1 MSLILEKIT
10 DKDRL
15 FMFAKELSE
24 GQFTPGFDKMTADE
38 ALLWLELNWKQL
50 CQKIG
55 KGIYAPLPLVCFYK
69 AKKSGG
75 SRMLVKTT
83 AIDTI
88 IQKSAYEVLAEICEK
103 QFSEHSFAYRKGK
116 GIVNALDKYREYSE
130 DFSYVVKTDIKDC
143 FSNVDRD
150 ILKAELEKMLED
162 EKARDFVMSFVNAP
176 VFSQGSFENN
186 EKGLYQGA
194 VLSNLL
200 QNVYMHGLDKYLE
213 EQEIAFVRY
222 SDDIV
227 LFAKS
232 LNEARHILD
241 EVTVFLRDKLGLS
254 LRENKIKISSPFD
267 VQYLGYYFSREKNGV
282 VISRNK
288 KSNSTFH
295 SEWFE
300 QQPVDGGGITDII
313 SNGIL
318 KQKDVS
324 LAFESDILNSDIP
337 IRTVD
342 TINVYSDVVFDSGFL
357 KKSFENGISI
367 NVFNSS
373 GKVIGR
379 FIPNSPLRS
388 PKTTHRQ
395 LMAYYDE
402 DERLKLAKG
411 FLQSSIHNTRL
422 VIRYYNKQNPQDKY
436 KASLNRINS
445 LEKQIAEAK
454 SYDEL
459 LMLEALVR
467 QEYYSLFDDF
477 IFSSEFC
484 FDKRS
489 SRPAKNEINAML
501 NFCNTVLYNIIATAI
516 YKTPLDIR
524 VGFLHATNSR
534 TESLNLDIAEVFKP
548 LIVDRTVFS
557 LINLNSIRPE
567 HFSVDSKGV
576 FLNSDGKRIVL
587 RAFYEKLRTTLKIKE
602 NNYTYEQLIKNEVQ
616 SLVRYFRS
624 GEKYVPFKQV
634 R

>member
-50 CQKIG
+50 CQKIE
-55 KGIYAPLPLVCFYK
+55 KGIYTPLPLVCFYK

-116 GIVNALDKYREYSE
+116 GIANALDKYREYSE

-176 VFSQGSFENN
+176 VFSQGSFENK

-200 QNVYMHGLDKYLE
+200 QNVYMHGLDKHLE
-213 EQEIAFVRY
+213 EQGIAFVRY

-241 EVTVFLRDKLGLS
+241 EVTVFLRDKLRLS

-282 VISRNK
+282 VISRNN

-459 LMLEALVR
+459 LTLEALVR

-489 SRPAKNEINAML
+489 RRPAKNEINAML